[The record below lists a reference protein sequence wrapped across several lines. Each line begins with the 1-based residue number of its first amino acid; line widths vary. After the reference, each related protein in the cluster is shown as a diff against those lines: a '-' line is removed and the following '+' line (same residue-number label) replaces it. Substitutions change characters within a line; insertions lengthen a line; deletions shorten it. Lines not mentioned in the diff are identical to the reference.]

1 MNGGNG
7 LDNIILRTEWFDETE
22 KFCEIRLDCE
32 TKYLTIYQLCY
43 IFEEEMSK
51 VYIAMDEYIKNPHQ
65 TKKIIFGDDS
75 EGVIHWRG
83 VFFKILQIEKE
94 KTRWSSLRGN

>member
-32 TKYLTIYQLCY
+32 TKYGEFQFQVSQQEVFSRRLVVQAFFRIVVNP
-43 IFEEEMSK
+43 IF
-51 VYIAMDEYIKNPHQ
+51 DEC
-65 TKKIIFGDDS
+65 D
-75 EGVIHWRG
+75 
-83 VFFKILQIEKE
+83 FFRSRFL
-94 KTRWSSLRGN
+94 SSFR